1 MSCHAGGR
9 PRGHDVCAGD
19 RPPFHQPH
27 REGRVLPDLPDP
39 GGFRGAAGHP
49 AAGQGR
55 RHRRRAPVHR
65 HPDALRGRAALAAAE
80 EGAVRATRQARRRR
94 RGDRPPA
101 ATLQL
106 SRTAPAPPAGPGT
119 RSRAHAIGLAAGGAC
134 QGQPLLCGQRADLGI
149 RVVRRCLVGYPSY
162 KRSKRSGGA
171 MSELRSVLDSLAA
184 DDLHQLSDGA
194 VLDRVAL
201 LVAVQNR
208 IAAELTRTVRHAD
221 TTQAVEHDGLKSM
234 QSWLRGHGHLSPA
247 EAARLVRSG
256 RALAQLPAVAAA
268 FADGALTA
276 GQVATIAPIASEEAL
291 AAAAEHGVDLGAI
304 EESLVAVAVGESHD
318 KLAEVV
324 HAYREALDPDGP
336 EPDPTE
342 GRRLSI
348 IKHADGSRS
357 LRGEL
362 DAVGGEKF
370 EAAIESIVQASRPK
384 GDERTRA
391 QQNADALVQLCDNQL
406 AAGNLPTLRTHKP
419 HVVVNLDVEDF
430 VDPGTG
436 PGTAQ
441 TAFGARI
448 SAARARWLACDASIS
463 RIVIVPGGLP
473 LDLGRDHRVVTPG
486 LRKAV
491 ERRDKS

>member
-1 MSCHAGGR
+1 MSEL
-9 PRGHDVCAGD
+9 
-19 RPPFHQPH
+19 QS
-27 REGRVLPDLPDP
+27 VLD
-39 GGFRGAAGHP
+39 
-49 AAGQGR
+49 
-55 RHRRRAPVHR
+55 
-65 HPDALRGRAALAAAE
+65 ALAAE
-80 EGAVRATRQARRRR
+80 
-94 RGDRPPA
+94 
-101 ATLQL
+101 
-106 SRTAPAPPAGPGT
+106 
-119 RSRAHAIGLAAGGAC
+119 
-134 QGQPLLCGQRADLGI
+134 
-149 RVVRRCLVGYPSY
+149 
-162 KRSKRSGGA
+162 
-171 MSELRSVLDSLAA
+171 
-184 DDLHQLSDGA
+184 DLHALSGGA

-268 FADGALTA
+268 FAEGSVTA
-276 GQVATIAPIASEEAL
+276 GQAATIAPITSEEAL
-291 AAAAEHGVDLGAI
+291 AAAADQGVDLGAI

-318 KLAEVV
+318 KLPQVV

-391 QQNADALVQLCDNQL
+391 QQNADALVQLCDNHL
-406 AAGNLPTLRTHKP
+406 AAGSLPTLRTQKP
-419 HVVVNLDVEDF
+419 HVVLNLDAEAF
-430 VDPGTG
+430 PG
-436 PGTAQ
+436 PGPWPGVAETG
-441 TAFGARI
+441 FGARI
-448 SAARARWLACDASIS
+448 SAARARWRACDGSIS
-463 RIVIVPGGLP
+463 RIVMGP
-473 LDLGRDHRVVTPG
+473 
-486 LRKAV
+486 
-491 ERRDKS
+491 